1 MATAKNTR
9 TGKIVSVP
17 DHYIGHP
24 VLGNDLIAVDD
35 EVQAAPKKKIKT
47 KEQPAPEAVSF
58 WAEPETNIEDE
69 EIEDGN

>member
-9 TGKIVSVP
+9 TNKIVSVP

-24 VLGNDLIAVDD
+24 VLGIDLVEITD

-47 KEQPAPEAVSF
+47 KEQPAPEAKSF
-58 WAEPETNIEDE
+58 WIKPETKIEDE